1 MAEIKACLNWNQNIK
16 KLTLLLPLCIIW
28 FPIRGDAATATL
40 QIDAHVIYAEIA
52 NTRKSRAQG
61 LMHRNKLCTDCGM
74 LFVFPQ
80 SGSHRFWTKSTP
92 LPLSIAF
99 ISSNGDIISIEEM
112 QSNSERV
119 YEGPAD
125 TSYCLEMNT
134 GWFSRHEIKPGA
146 KLKKLKHF
154 STDS

>member
-1 MAEIKACLNWNQNIK
+1 MAKIQVCPILKQSIKQLT
-16 KLTLLLPLCIIW
+16 TLLALCVIW
-28 FPIRGDAATATL
+28 FPIRGDAATITL
-40 QIDAHVIYAEIA
+40 QIDAQVVYAEIA
-52 NTRKSRAQG
+52 KTRKSRARG
-61 LMHRNKLCTDCGM
+61 LMYRNNLCTDCGM

-80 SGSHRFWTKSTP
+80 SGSQRFWTKSTP

-112 QSNSERV
+112 QSNSARI

-125 TSYCLEMNT
+125 TRYCLEMNT

-146 KLKKLKHF
+146 KLKKLKIVKH
-154 STDS
+154 